1 MNIKPIIISLLLPML
16 SFASCT
22 HTEATGDK
30 EDTAP
35 VMIERESFAKGADI
49 SWWTQ
54 MVSEGHEFYN
64 SSGKKTSCTALMKE
78 IGMNAVRL
86 RVWVNPESGWNGKE
100 DVLRKAREAKENG
113 MDIMIDFHF
122 SDTWA
127 DPGHQT
133 PPAAWASFNVQ
144 QMSEAVHSHVSD
156 ILTTLKQNGIDV
168 KWVQPGNELNSGMM
182 WPLGKVEG
190 QNAGNFIRLFNAGSK
205 AAREI
210 YPGTTV
216 ILHLSN
222 GHDTSMYRWFFDL
235 MLAGN
240 AEYDMIGMSLYPIW
254 WENGGWNNW
263 KSPINTCMANIRDVV
278 QRYGKPVMICE
289 TGGKVTEAE
298 MSRQMLEY
306 LLGEARKIKECHG
319 VFYWEPQ
326 SPDGYNGGYD
336 MGAFENGRPTVAL
349 DPFKQ

>member
-1 MNIKPIIISLLLPML
+1 MNIKPIIISLLFPML

-190 QNAGNFIRLFNAGSK
+190 QNAGNFSFAVIFYFALSSAQKFSK
-205 AAREI
+205 A
-210 YPGTTV
+210 V
-216 ILHLSN
+216 
-222 GHDTSMYRWFFDL
+222 
-235 MLAGN
+235 
-240 AEYDMIGMSLYPIW
+240 
-254 WENGGWNNW
+254 
-263 KSPINTCMANIRDVV
+263 C
-278 QRYGKPVMICE
+278 
-289 TGGKVTEAE
+289 
-298 MSRQMLEY
+298 
-306 LLGEARKIKECHG
+306 
-319 VFYWEPQ
+319 
-326 SPDGYNGGYD
+326 
-336 MGAFENGRPTVAL
+336 AL
-349 DPFKQ
+349 